1 MILTGDFLVGVL
13 LLDEA
18 LDEEADDEV
27 EPETKQT
34 RQVYNRFQDLSYKF
48 LFFSQKVWKINKKR
62 IIIREFKNHAKT
74 LQIYIS

>member
-27 EPETKQT
+27 EPETKET
-34 RQVYNRFQDLSYKF
+34 RQVYNVFQDLF
-48 LFFSQKVWKINKKR
+48 HR
-62 IIIREFKNHAKT
+62 
-74 LQIYIS
+74 